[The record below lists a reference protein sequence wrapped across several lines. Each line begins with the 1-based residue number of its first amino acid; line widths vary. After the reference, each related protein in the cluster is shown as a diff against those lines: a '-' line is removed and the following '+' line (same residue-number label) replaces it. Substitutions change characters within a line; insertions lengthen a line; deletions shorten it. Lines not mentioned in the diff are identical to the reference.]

1 MNIGLVT
8 SYIIAGIIMLSIFA
22 MNMSLSNSSTE
33 LTINN
38 MKKRHLSAVSETFSS
53 DISKMGYNLNEKVS
67 PIITAA
73 DTNKISFRSNID
85 NSADGSVETLTWELT
100 SNEVTTTENPN
111 DYILNRSVDGD
122 MREIKLGVTKFVI
135 RYYDTYGAAKD
146 DSMSTPVSSADFS
159 DIRQIRIMI
168 ELQSANKINLN
179 TDGGYYVRT
188 MWEKRISPPNLET
201 EF

>member
-1 MNIGLVT
+1 
-8 SYIIAGIIMLSIFA
+8 
-22 MNMSLSNSSTE
+22 
-33 LTINN
+33 
-38 MKKRHLSAVSETFSS
+38 
-53 DISKMGYNLNEKVS
+53 MGYNLNEKVS

-168 ELQSANKINLN
+168 ELRSANKINLN